1 MYLFPPL
8 SRCLGF
14 TDTECSGGCTGVG
27 STGQQVTVSIFLT
40 THIKVTTSLDQHPNK
55 QTPYFR
61 CGGCFGKGHAVGQ
74 LSADRLWGGEN
85 SKLHNISHNN
95 NSKKNPSIVLK
106 TETINIFNHITT
118 ISTHLVDLCV
128 SSAISQLFLGT
139 PVHLQLSHEPIT

>member
-1 MYLFPPL
+1 MYLFPPM
-8 SRCLGF
+8 SCCLGF

-61 CGGCFGKGHAVGQ
+61 CRFWKGSCSGSAVCWQAFGEGRTQ
-74 LSADRLWGGEN
+74 N
-85 SKLHNISHNN
+85 CTISVTTTTA
-95 NSKKNPSIVLK
+95 KNPSIVLK

-118 ISTHLVDLCV
+118 ISTHLVDLYV

-139 PVHLQLSHEPIT
+139 PVHLQISHEPIT